1 MKLNLFASAKVN
13 LALHII
19 GRRSDGYHILDSLVV
34 FPNISDELTFENSK
48 STSLEICGPYMDGL
62 INQKQTN
69 IILSTVDKLSQAQ
82 QITNQGIAI
91 QLTKNL
97 PISSG
102 IGGGSSNAAAT
113 LLALNQIWQCNLG
126 NKELTRI
133 AILIGADV
141 AVCLTKKPS
150 RIQGIGDKITKLSNF
165 PSGAIVLANPNIPVS
180 TPKVFANL
188 NNFENSNL
196 PKIPDNFSNFTN
208 LVNWLSETQN
218 DLEPTAIY
226 LEPTIETVKTEL
238 QNLKNCEFARMS
250 GSGAT
255 CFGLFRNFED
265 AKHASKTLKEK
276 FPNWWVNVGEF

>member
-1 MKLNLFASAKVN
+1 MKLNLLAPAKVN

-19 GRRSDGYHILDSLVV
+19 GRRSDGYHLLDSLVV
-34 FPNISDELTFENSK
+34 FPNISDELNFENSK
-48 STSLEICGPYMDGL
+48 STSLEISGPYKDVL
-62 INQKQTN
+62 KEQEQAN
-69 IILSTVDKLSQAQ
+69 IILSTVDKLSQEQ
-82 QITNQGIAI
+82 RVTNQGITI

-113 LLALNQIWQCNLG
+113 LLALNQMWQCNLG
-126 NKELTRI
+126 NKELARI
-133 AILIGADV
+133 AIQIGADV

-150 RIQGIGDKITKLSNF
+150 RIEGIGEKITNLSDF
-165 PSGAIVLANPNIPVS
+165 PSGAMVLANPNQPVS

-188 NNFENSNL
+188 KNFENTNL
-196 PKIPDNFSNFTN
+196 PKIPNNFSNFTS
-208 LVNWLSETQN
+208 LVNWLSETRN

-255 CFGLFRNFED
+255 CFGLFQNVED
-265 AKHASKTLKEK
+265 AKLASKTLKEK
-276 FPNWWVNVGEF
+276 FPNWWVQVGKF